1 MIPPLDETW
10 SSEIP
15 RSHLRTFDSISPVT
29 RLCRQWEVADNSLQV
44 RRLRDDRPGFGETLL
59 ALLDCILRPGKA
71 HYRYQC
77 HVIDM
82 KPLLLSNCK
91 TGMLVT
97 RMTALLPLDDCHSS
111 NR

>member
-1 MIPPLDETW
+1 MMMGQLVLEKI
-10 SSEIP
+10 
-15 RSHLRTFDSISPVT
+15 
-29 RLCRQWEVADNSLQV
+29 RLMFQKSRRQSQIRRDNIHTDV
-44 RRLRDDRPGFGETLL
+44 DNPAIRRVRDDRPGFGETLL

-91 TGMLVT
+91 TGMLVA